1 MKTRQKGTT
10 LLELI
15 LASALFTIIMLVL
28 VAITRYAITS
38 WKAIEDRVEIQT
50 KIRKIESGMMSD
62 LLGSSYSSVIV
73 YPAPGNDDSIHAVAF
88 KSYKSPTTGNFDTD
102 ESGLPVFHG
111 YVLYLLV
118 RPKDDPCGAAP
129 TTTDN
134 KSPYKLLVRVD
145 LTKTTD
151 GSDTWEPLEF
161 SGLTEELKSQDLA
174 KYIPPTGNYFKRQAS
189 VQGGT
194 IIPGVTKEEYV
205 NAISG
210 KGGDSKYVEK
220 VSLIATDI
228 LSFNV
233 RKKPNPKF
241 PEIQTDIRIFKINEA
256 QKNIKIGTDDLS
268 DSKYTISVRTNII
281 PRNP

>member
-1 MKTRQKGTT
+1 MKTQQKGTT
-10 LLELI
+10 LLELV

-28 VAITRYAITS
+28 IAITRYSIIS

-50 KIRKIESGMMSD
+50 KIRKIESGLMND
-62 LLGSSYSSVIV
+62 LLGSSYSSVIT

-88 KSYKSPTTGNFDTD
+88 KSYKSLTTGNFDTD
-102 ESGLPVFHG
+102 ESGLPIFHG
-111 YVLYLLV
+111 YILYLLV
-118 RPKDDPCGAAP
+118 RPTDDPCGTAP
-129 TTTDN
+129 STTDN

-145 LTKTTD
+145 LTRTTD
-151 GSDTWEPLEF
+151 GTDTWDPLEF
-161 SGLTEELKSQDLA
+161 SGTTDALKSQDLQ
-174 KYIPPTGNYFKRQAS
+174 KYIPATGNYFKRQAS
-189 VQGGT
+189 VQGGS
-194 IIPGVTKEEYV
+194 IVHGVTKEEYL

-210 KGGDSKYVEK
+210 RGGDSKYVDK
-220 VSLIATDI
+220 VSLVATDV

-233 RKKPNPKF
+233 RKKPDPRF

-256 QKNIKIGTDDLS
+256 QKNMKIGTDDLS